1 MFKLGNYQNSENIIS
16 KATGITFAAFLDT
29 AQKIADSASKSK
41 GLAISSLLLTLQGL
55 TIFSAFLKTPQNL
68 KIRRAKVSKRTKV
81 FDSAEFNCVP
91 LSIHSSYIRST
102 GSLKEMPFRRPAFY
116 PTATL
121 YSEMPFPTCTFYC
134 RCPFKDPPF
143 YLIYTFYYRCLLKY
157 PPFLSNIHFP
167 LQMPFQRSTFLS
179 DPSPIIGNACSDSV
193 THSLTP
199 V

>member
-1 MFKLGNYQNSENIIS
+1 MLSSWISCIPGMFKLGNYQNSENIIS

-102 GSLKEMPFRRPAFY
+102 GSLKEMPFQRKTHLLLKMPFQRPTFY
-116 PTATL
+116 T
-121 YSEMPFPTCTFYC
+121 EMPFP
-134 RCPFKDPPF
+134 
-143 YLIYTFYYRCLLKY
+143 IYTFYYRC
-157 PPFLSNIHFP
+157 PFK
-167 LQMPFQRSTFLS
+167 
-179 DPSPIIGNACSDSV
+179 DPSLIHHPLSCPGSSSDLGV
-193 THSLTP
+193 CLTR
-199 V
+199 VVMR